1 MPTLHWIGKEKVVNH
16 HQDVQYRILDHSY
29 GFSSSSKKLQDVE
42 TGSGNKI
49 IHGDNLEALKSLLPQ
64 YEGQI
69 KCIYID
75 PPYNTGKENWRYN
88 DNVNHPQ
95 IRQWL
100 NKIVGKEGDDLTR
113 HDKWLCMMYP
123 RLKLLRKL
131 LADDGVIFISI
142 DDNEQANLRLICDEI
157 FGAKNLF
164 AQFTW
169 RSEGN
174 FDNQAKAKIV
184 HEYVL
189 AYFKNIQNVGLPK
202 AIDPSVPKKSKIFKK
217 EIRNTIVKNG
227 RKNPAS
233 LIKLPV
239 GFPAKFENGTIQAR
253 NNAFPHYTN
262 DVVVENF
269 RTVNEVE
276 IYSGWSSKDLFE
288 EFIKNGYS
296 DITDQK
302 GQNTTFELLDS
313 GTIEMVKGRQNPSHV
328 ISILQGLGS
337 TQNMSNELKRM
348 GIAFD
353 YPKPVQLIEYLLGMY
368 SDDNSIILDAFAGS
382 GTTGHA
388 VLNMNA
394 IKGNRKFILIQID
407 EFDKEGNLID
417 VINEITVKRIKA
429 VINGYSDVEGT
440 GGAFDFYELG
450 IPLFKED
457 ENINEDV
464 SEEKIREYVYYSE
477 TKQPLKTTDKKEQ
490 KDNKYFLDKFNET
503 AYYFVYEK
511 ENLTTL
517 DNEFLPT
524 VKTRAGQYV
533 IYADN
538 CLLDKAFMQKK
549 NIIFK
554 KIPRDITRF

>member
-16 HQDVQYRILDHSY
+16 HQDVPYKILEHQYS
-29 GFSSSSKKLQDVE
+29 FSAEAGEQKGIE

-95 IRQWL
+95 IKQWL
-100 NKIVGKEGDDLTR
+100 NKIVGKEGDDLSR

-157 FGAKNLF
+157 FGSKNKF
-164 AQFTW
+164 AHFTW

-202 AIDPSVPKKSKIFKK
+202 AIDPSVPKKSKIFKT

-227 RKNPAS
+227 RKNPPS
-233 LIKLPV
+233 FIKLPV
-239 GFPAKFENGTIQAR
+239 GFPAKFENGTISAR
-253 NNAFPHYTN
+253 DSAYPHYKS

-269 RTVNEVE
+269 RTTTEVE

-296 DITDQK
+296 DIADQK

-368 SDDNSIILDAFAGS
+368 SDENSLILDAFAGS
-382 GTTGHA
+382 GTTAHA

-394 IKGNRKFILIQID
+394 IKGQRKFILIQID

-417 VINEITVKRIKA
+417 VINEITVKRVKS

-440 GGAFDFYELG
+440 GGAFDFYKLG
-450 IPLFKED
+450 IQLFNED
-457 ENINEDV
+457 ENINENV
-464 SEEKIREYVYYSE
+464 SEDKIREYVYYSE
-477 TKQPLKTTDKKEQ
+477 TKQPLIPPSKRKV
-490 KDNKYFLDKFNET
+490 KDNRYFLDKFNET
-503 AYYFVYEK
+503 AYYFFYEK
-511 ENLTTL
+511 EYLTTL
-517 DNEFLPT
+517 DNDFLAT
-524 VKTRAGQYV
+524 IKTKAGQYL

-538 CLLDKAFMQKK
+538 CLLDKSFMLKK